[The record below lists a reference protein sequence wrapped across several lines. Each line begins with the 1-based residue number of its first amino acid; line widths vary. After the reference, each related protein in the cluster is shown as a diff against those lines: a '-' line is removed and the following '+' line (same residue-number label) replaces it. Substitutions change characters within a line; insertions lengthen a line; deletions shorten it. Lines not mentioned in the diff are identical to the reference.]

1 MKQSIVKT
9 FRASDTGLGKVLG
22 HLEEE
27 VMSSLWSRGEA
38 TGKEVLADL
47 ISKKRKV
54 AYTTVL
60 TVLDRLY
67 KKELVKKEKVG
78 SSFLFS
84 ATYSKDDFSAIIS
97 REVMKGV
104 VEMNKHHASANFV
117 DVLAESDP
125 EELNRLE
132 ELIEAKRRELQS
144 KK

>member
-1 MKQSIVKT
+1 MGQGIAKT

-27 VMSSLWSRGEA
+27 VMGSLWTRGEA

-47 ISKKRKV
+47 SGKRKI

-67 KKELVKKEKVG
+67 KKDLVKKEKNGG
-78 SSFLFS
+78 SFHFS

-97 REVMKGV
+97 KEVMKGV
-104 VEMNKHHASANFV
+104 VEMSKHYASANFV

-125 EELNRLE
+125 EELSRLE
-132 ELIEAKRRELQS
+132 ELIEAKRREL